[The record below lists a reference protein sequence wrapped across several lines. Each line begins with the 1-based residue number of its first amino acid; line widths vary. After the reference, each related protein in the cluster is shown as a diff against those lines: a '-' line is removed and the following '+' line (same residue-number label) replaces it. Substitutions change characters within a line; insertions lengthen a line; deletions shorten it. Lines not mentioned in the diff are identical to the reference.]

1 MDHSYLKA
9 KGMADSC
16 CGEEWLGFEEDFVI
30 KSLSK
35 FATMRLI

>member
-1 MDHSYLKA
+1 MDKA
-9 KGMADSC
+9 C

-30 KSLSK
+30 KLLSK